1 MMITGTIRNERIA
14 IIEVEVIGLNQ
25 RAKIEATLDTGFTD
39 YLTLPEFLIDY
50 LKLPRIGTRHTII
63 AHGRAVFLNLYLA
76 KVIWHDKERDI
87 EVLQTDKRPLVGMSL
102 LRGSRV
108 ILDVV
113 TNGDVTIT
121 PM

>member
-1 MMITGTIRNERIA
+1 MITGKIRAERVA

-25 RAKIEATLDTGFTD
+25 RATIEATVDTGFTD

-50 LKLPRIGTRHTII
+50 LKLPRIGTRRTII
-63 AHGRAVFLNLYLA
+63 AHGTAVFLNLYLA
-76 KVIWHDKERDI
+76 KVIWHGKERII